1 MIYLIKNKEKYLE
14 FITDDNQ
21 ILTMRNLLDK
31 IENVM
36 RNHIVETTSFF
47 DPYQRRLSTSILNR
61 FTDISYT
68 AEGGTLDAERKV
80 LIVYP
85 DYMYMNNIEDYIMF
99 LSIQGSIDKLAHK
112 DFLGALLGL
121 GINRDK
127 IGDILIHKDLVQII
141 VKKEVGEYILYNL
154 KRIGKQNVEVGEI
167 SKEELKPSEIEFK
180 EKYVTL
186 SSNRIDV
193 LISNAY
199 NLSRTN
205 SSALVER
212 DKVKINWEPVNK
224 SSMEVFEGDV
234 ISVRGYGRMILK
246 SFEGI
251 SKKGRIKAVIRILK

>member
-1 MIYLIKNKEKYLE
+1 MLNNKEKYLE

-36 RNHIVETTSFF
+36 RNHIIETTSFF

-61 FTDISYT
+61 FLDISYT
-68 AEGGTLDAERKV
+68 AEGGVTNAERKA
-80 LIVYP
+80 LIIYS
-85 DYMYMNNIEDYIMF
+85 DYMYMDNTENYITSLAIE
-99 LSIQGSIDKLAHK
+99 GSFDKLSHK

-127 IGDILIHKDLVQII
+127 IGDILIHNDLVQIV

-154 KRIGKQNVEVGEI
+154 KKVGKQNVKVKEI
-167 SKEELKPSEIEFK
+167 SKEELEPSKLDFE

-186 SSNRIDV
+186 SSNRIDSS
-193 LISNAY
+193 ISSAY
-199 NLSRTN
+199 NLSRNN
-205 SSALVER
+205 SSSLVHKDR
-212 DKVKINWEPVNK
+212 VKLNWEPINK

-234 ISVRGYGRMILK
+234 ISVRGYGRFIIE

-251 SKKGRIKAVIRILK
+251 SKKGRIKTIIRILK